1 MKNNL
6 LEENTL
12 KTLLLSKLSKLNLK
26 NFKTYPSWFL
36 GGFFF
41 CFSSILHF
49 HFLNQSEFATGWD
62 SYFYII
68 QIKSFFE
75 EGSMH
80 SNDVSLIYP
89 FYFCLYF
96 LIENYEL
103 SFKVGSALLVGLYT
117 LSLFLVGLEK
127 SKPSA
132 FLLVSWSLASP
143 HLTYFSSQYP
153 KNLLGLCFFI
163 FFIYFLQ
170 KRNWKF
176 CILFFILNIF
186 AHRMSI
192 FLCVISIG
200 VFGLSQIKNKK
211 YLLLIPLLLTLVLAL
226 GFFFKG
232 ILTIYDFERFK
243 GILSSK
249 PSFIFYQFLEIFDFS
264 TLWKSELFILL
275 MIAVFVLFKREKSDI
290 EKMILSILLLFIF
303 PFYHCILDN
312 LIFRLC
318 MAIFLLL
325 PLLLPII
332 FNNSKQTKWIAF
344 SLFLICLFSASS
356 YLPKKHDPPYLRYQK
371 MCKKLPNKNIELII
385 VHKGFAEY
393 LTFYTG
399 IDALPWQVEYNVNP
413 EKLWRI
419 VHKID
424 YQYFIYHLKDSPNYQ
439 RLGFHYTLIRE
450 DIWQELVKKMKT
462 ENDKIYLE
470 HTKKWYNPHVIRPQ
484 YLLQKR

>member
-1 MKNNL
+1 MTNNL

-12 KTLLLSKLSKLNLK
+12 KTLLLSKFNLK
-26 NFKTYPSWFL
+26 DINNYPPWIL

-41 CFSSILHF
+41 ILSSILHF

-75 EGSMH
+75 EGKMH

-103 SFKVGSALLVGLYT
+103 SFKIGSALLVGLYT
-117 LSLFLVGLEK
+117 LSLFSVGLEK
-127 SKPSA
+127 SKSTA

-176 CILFFILNIF
+176 SILFFILNIF

-192 FLCVISIG
+192 FLCMISLG
-200 VFGLSQIKNKK
+200 VFLLSQIKNKK
-211 YLLLIPLLLTLVLAL
+211 FLLLIPILLTLVLFI

-232 ILTIYDFERFK
+232 ILNIHDFERFN

-249 PSFIFYQFLEIFDFS
+249 PSFIFHQFLEIFNFS
-264 TLWKSELFILL
+264 TLWKSELIILL
-275 MIAVFVLFKREKSDI
+275 LIAIFVLFKRGKNDI
-290 EKMILSILLLFIF
+290 EKMILSIFLIFIF
-303 PFYHCILDN
+303 PFYHCTLDN

-318 MAIFLLL
+318 MALFLLL
-325 PLLLPII
+325 PLLLPLI
-332 FNNSKQTKWIAF
+332 FTKKSHIYTIAF
-344 SLFLICLFSASS
+344 SLFIISFFSASS
-356 YLPKKHDPPYLRYQK
+356 YVPKKHDPPYLKYQR
-371 MCKKLPNKNIELII
+371 MCKKLPKKDIELII

-399 IDALPWQVEYNVNP
+399 IDALPWQVEYKVNS

-424 YQYFIYHLKDSPNYQ
+424 YQYFVYHLKDSPNYQ
-439 RLGFHYTLIRE
+439 RLSFDYTLIRE
-450 DIWQELVKKMKT
+450 DFWQELVKKMEN
-462 ENDKIYLE
+462 ENDKMYLE

-484 YLLQKR
+484 YLLKNK

>member
-1 MKNNL
+1 MKD
-6 LEENTL
+6 
-12 KTLLLSKLSKLNLK
+12 
-26 NFKTYPSWFL
+26 FKTYPSWIF

-41 CFSSILHF
+41 LFSSILHF
-49 HFLNQSEFATGWD
+49 YFLNKSEFATGWD

-103 SFKVGSALLVGLYT
+103 SFKIGSALLVGLYT
-117 LSLFLVGLEK
+117 LSLFFVGLEK
-127 SKPSA
+127 SKSTA

-153 KNLLGLCFFI
+153 KNLLGICFFI
-163 FFIYFLQ
+163 FFILFLQ
-170 KRNWKF
+170 KRNWKY

-192 FLCVISIG
+192 FLCIFSLGI
-200 VFGLSQIKNKK
+200 FGLLQVKNKK
-211 YLLLIPLLLTLVLAL
+211 YLLFIPILLFFVFML
-226 GFFFKG
+226 GFFLKG
-232 ILTIYDFERFK
+232 ILTIHDFERFK
-243 GILSSK
+243 GISSPT
-249 PSFIFYQFLEIFDFS
+249 PSFIFYDFLEIFDFS
-264 TLWKSELFILL
+264 TLWKIELIILL
-275 MIAVFVLFKREKSDI
+275 LIALFMLFKRGKNDI
-290 EKMILSILLLFIF
+290 EKIILGILLIFLF
-303 PFYHCILDN
+303 PFYHCTLDN
-312 LIFRLC
+312 LIFRFC

-325 PLLLPII
+325 PLVLPII
-332 FNNSKQTKWIAF
+332 FTKKSHIYAIAF
-344 SLFLICLFSASS
+344 SLFGISFFSGSS
-356 YLPKKHDPPYLRYQK
+356 YVPKKHDPPYLRYQK
-371 MCKKLPNKNIELII
+371 MCKKLPKKDIELII

-399 IDALPWQVEYNVNP
+399 IDALPWQVEYKVNP
-413 EKLWRI
+413 KKLWRI

-424 YQYFIYHLKDSPNYQ
+424 YQYFVYHLKNSPNYQ

-450 DIWQELVKKMKT
+450 DIWQELIQKMEE
-462 ENDKIYLE
+462 ENDKMYLK
-470 HTKKWYNPHVIRPQ
+470 HIKKWYNPHVIRPQ
-484 YLLQKR
+484 YLLKNK